1 MHHTA
6 LLLLYRTSLLAT
18 SLLTL
23 SLGASAQVSAP
34 AWDQVAVSNLDQRS
48 GLTHQ
53 IWAVATDANGNV
65 FVTGAYSGTAS
76 FGSTVL
82 TSANNEDIFVAKYV
96 PATGTWAWA
105 QSAGGVGNDRG
116 YGIAVSG
123 TSVYVTGHIE
133 NDTNNSNKVL
143 FGGTNPTNG
152 TSQVNGA
159 SATRSADLLL
169 AKYTDNGTSATFRWA
184 QVGGGTSYGDDGNGV
199 AVSGS
204 SVYVTGAYL
213 NNKTNTYGVVFG
225 GDGTT
230 AGTAQVNGTSV
241 TGGTELVLAKYIDN
255 GSTATLGWLQ
265 IGGGNGAD
273 GGTGVAVSGN
283 SVYVTGSITNSSS
296 NFNQVL
302 FGGGGTTVGTVQV
315 NGATASSDNSL
326 LLAKYTDN
334 GSTATLGWTQVAN
347 AGGAKVAVSGKS
359 VYVTGNIYNDKANSN
374 GVLFGGGGTTAGTI
388 PVNGVAATPTN
399 ALLLAKYTD
408 NGSTAT
414 LGWTQ
419 VGGGKLGFTGYD
431 VAASGTS
438 VYVTG
443 TINNDKANSNGVLFG
458 GGGTTAGTIPV
469 SGASTSVSDDLLLV
483 KYIDN
488 GSTASFQW
496 GQVGGGTFSDAGHG
510 VAVSGQQV
518 FVGGVSKAPATF
530 GSYSFPTST
539 SNIFAVLTRVT
550 DPVLITPT
558 TPTTPLAAQ
567 AGGSVPAL
575 SLYPSPT
582 TGRATL
588 SGAARGAAVQVLDA
602 LGRVVATATAGADGT
617 ASLPGGL
624 APGLYVVRAG
634 AAAGRLV
641 VE

>member
-6 LLLLYRTSLLAT
+6 LLLLYRTSLLAAF
-18 SLLTL
+18 LLTL
-23 SLGASAQVSAP
+23 ALGAGAQAPAP

-48 GLTHQ
+48 GLAHQ

-82 TSANNEDIFVAKYV
+82 TSANNDDIFVAKYV

-105 QSAGGVGNDRG
+105 QSAGGTGNDRG
-116 YGIAVSG
+116 YDIAVSG

-133 NDTNNSNKVL
+133 NDTNNSYKVL

-159 SATRSADLLL
+159 SATRSTDLLL

-184 QVGGGTSYGDDGNGV
+184 QIGGGSSYGDFGRGV
-199 AVSGS
+199 AVSGT
-204 SVYVTGAYL
+204 SVYVTGSYF

-225 GDGTT
+225 GSGTT

-265 IGGGNGAD
+265 IGGGNGED
-273 GGTGVAVSGN
+273 GGTDVAVSGS
-283 SVYVTGSITNSSS
+283 SVYVIGGITNNSS
-296 NFNQVL
+296 NYNKVL

-315 NGATASSDNSL
+315 NGASATSDGSMV
-326 LLAKYTDN
+326 LAKYTDN
-334 GSTATLGWTQVAN
+334 GSTASLGWTQVGN
-347 AGGAKVAVSGKS
+347 AGGGSIAVNGKS
-359 VYVTGNIYNDKANSN
+359 VYVLTGIYNDKTNSK
-374 GVLFGGGGTTAGTI
+374 GVLFGGGGTTAGTVQ
-388 PVNGVAATPTN
+388 VNGVTATPNN

-419 VGGGKLGFTGYD
+419 VGGGNVGFTGGTYGSD
-431 VAASGTS
+431 VAVSGSS

-469 SGASTSVSDDLLLV
+469 SGASAVVSDDMLLA

-496 GQVGGGTFSDAGHG
+496 GQVGGGTSFVDAGHG

-550 DPVLITPT
+550 DPVLITP
-558 TPTTPLAAQ
+558 LAAR
-567 AGGSVPAL
+567 ANGSVPAL